1 MRKLWSTISE
11 QLGSIITGA
20 SAVSAAVYATERN
33 ISENKKNQTNINEEI
48 NKLRKLIEEQRH
60 ESKEKDKKIEEILN
74 NLDQYQKMANE
85 AFKNKNLESQTELEN
100 NTLDSLNIKKASLFD
115 LESLHT
121 NESVN
126 YPFYASFSTGFMLF
140 SFATLSALMGLIT
153 NYYTKLYGDQY
164 INKAPKWLLP
174 IINNYFK
181 LVKISPSA
189 APSGSTSVTFGF
201 INWKPELKNNKD
213 KVTIEI
219 YDQSNHLV
227 SNFPSKRL
235 ASKELGLGLTTI
247 NLYLNKNFM
256 VYFDSTELPTITD
269 VDLFNLPK
277 NKLVALLLD
286 KVKVFGIYNNAPEAA
301 KLLDNKK

>member
-181 LVKISPSA
+181 LVNHSNTYYYIIIFLSQVLIML
-189 APSGSTSVTFGF
+189 TC
-201 INWKPELKNNKD
+201 
-213 KVTIEI
+213 I
-219 YDQSNHLV
+219 YMK
-227 SNFPSKRL
+227 FR
-235 ASKELGLGLTTI
+235 
-247 NLYLNKNFM
+247 
-256 VYFDSTELPTITD
+256 
-269 VDLFNLPK
+269 
-277 NKLVALLLD
+277 
-286 KVKVFGIYNNAPEAA
+286 GIA
-301 KLLDNKK
+301 